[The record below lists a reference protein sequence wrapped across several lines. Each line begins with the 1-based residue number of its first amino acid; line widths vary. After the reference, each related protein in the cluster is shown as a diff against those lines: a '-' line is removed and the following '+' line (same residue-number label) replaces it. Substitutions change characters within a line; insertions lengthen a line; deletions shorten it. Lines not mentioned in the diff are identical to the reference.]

1 MSAKTL
7 VERPC
12 LFGDGDNKFRG
23 IFHGFVTEAWVRGA
37 SYSIGGPPAG
47 QERHTYALIENESG
61 RLLMLPPREVTL
73 LDSEKLFNA
82 YAWDKKSDENKKP
95 GHAPIQPITVGTGWP
110 FRQR

>member
-1 MSAKTL
+1 MSDKTM

-47 QERHTYALIENESG
+47 Q
-61 RLLMLPPREVTL
+61 
-73 LDSEKLFNA
+73 
-82 YAWDKKSDENKKP
+82 
-95 GHAPIQPITVGTGWP
+95 
-110 FRQR
+110 